1 MEIEIINIEYS
12 LHMFSRFHCGTGYS
26 FGLVDRMARKDHSGY
41 LLIPGS
47 TVKGLVRENCE
58 KILAMCEIV
67 PGQPQDEKKE
77 IMHINRPRINDMIFG
92 SKFHPGMLYFDNV
105 ELSDDDKAFF
115 DGPDPDGGKR
125 YLSLQTEN
133 LTQTSISRRLG
144 VVKQK
149 SLFNSEYG
157 INQLTFKGRIF
168 GMLQGVPISELKIGS
183 RGTDSLLLILAGLLM
198 IENLGSDRTRGAG
211 KCRVEVTNL
220 LVDGIEA
227 DPFEIL
233 TAMKEFPLLY
243 MERGEQ

>member
-1 MEIEIINIEYS
+1 LEIEKINLEYT

-41 LLIPGS
+41 LLISGS

-58 KILAMCEIV
+58 RILAMCDLE
-67 PGQPQDEKKE
+67 PGQPQDEIKE

-92 SKFHPGMLYFDNV
+92 SKFHPGMLYFNNA
-105 ELSDDDKAFF
+105 ELSEDDKVIF
-115 DGPDPDGGKR
+115 DGPGTGGKKR
-125 YLSLQTEN
+125 YLSLQTKI

-168 GMLQGVPISELKIGS
+168 GMLQGMSISELGIDSK
-183 RGTDSLLLILAGLLM
+183 GTDSLLLTLAGLLM
-198 IENLGSDRTRGAG
+198 IENMGSDRTRGAG
-211 KCRVEVTNL
+211 KCRVDITNL
-220 LVDGIEA
+220 MVDDIET
-227 DPFEIL
+227 DPCDIL
-233 TAMKEFPLLY
+233 TAMKEFPYLY
-243 MERGEQ
+243 LERG